1 MGVYIYIHIYPTYQ
15 LLDRYPIYIIN
26 IYIYLLLYIM
36 GDILIYY
43 IHTMFG
49 FPIAGMDDQKL
60 INQGP
65 GQRRRADRNERRGA
79 QPELATAEPL
89 GRHDAIVSY

>member
-1 MGVYIYIHIYPTYQ
+1 
-15 LLDRYPIYIIN
+15 
-26 IYIYLLLYIM
+26 
-36 GDILIYY
+36 
-43 IHTMFG
+43 MFG

-89 GRHDAIVSY
+89 GRHDAIVSYWDLLRSIEFFSTVDFFPVDGDFLGSFEHIHRYLGAWVEPQ